1 MQKIT
6 DQIWWEMPN
15 KIQNS
20 ERMQPRK
27 WGTNFGISTNISRTT
42 VREASASRRHIAKSG
57 HHWNSSNTTDN
68 IVPGGFRRLQ
78 FRLHYAERR
87 QKVEFVRLHLA
98 VILNGGLGGWSAIT
112 SAVCGTTQPGAHTR
126 PKDPR
131 STPRLNPGIW
141 SKKKSR
147 EKKN

>member
-68 IVPGGFRRLQ
+68 IVPGGFRAAAIQTPLR
-78 FRLHYAERR
+78 RETAEGR
-87 QKVEFVRLHLA
+87 
-98 VILNGGLGGWSAIT
+98 ICTPSLGGNFERGPWWVVRHNQRCLWDHPTRGTHAPQRSAEY
-112 SAVCGTTQPGAHTR
+112 
-126 PKDPR
+126 
-131 STPRLNPGIW
+131 
-141 SKKKSR
+141 SKAQSGNMKQKKI
-147 EKKN
+147 